1 MPISSNLKLF
11 HRSKFVFIQTMYLWW
26 RHNDCTILLPWLV
39 SIAFVLLNDI
49 LWRGEMNIVSSK
61 MFYSIKSLLTVNLPL
76 IRGPRRIDLFLVT
89 RWRWLLRL
97 NLLCLRILQYCPD
110 SHYFSVIRWFLA
122 VVCFN
127 KRISSKDL
135 SNWFDL
141 YMSIWTSSTRLVLC

>member
-49 LWRGEMNIVSSK
+49 LWRGEMNIVSYK

-76 IRGPRRIDLFLVT
+76 IRGRVEWISFWSQDGAD
-89 RWRWLLRL
+89 LRL

-141 YMSIWTSSTRLVLC
+141 YVSIWTSSTKLVLC

>member
-76 IRGPRRIDLFLVT
+76 IRGRVEWISFWSQDGAD
-89 RWRWLLRL
+89 LRL
-97 NLLCLRILQYCPD
+97 NLLCLCILQYCPD
-110 SHYFSVIRWFLA
+110 SHYFSVIKWLLA

-141 YMSIWTSSTRLVLC
+141 YVSIWTSSTRLVLC